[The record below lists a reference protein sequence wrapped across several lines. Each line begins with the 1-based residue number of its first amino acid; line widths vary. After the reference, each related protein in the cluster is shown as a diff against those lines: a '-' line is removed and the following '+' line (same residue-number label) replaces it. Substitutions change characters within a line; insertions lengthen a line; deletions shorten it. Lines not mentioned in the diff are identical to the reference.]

1 MKEQFTKA
9 INSLC
14 NDNKCRPP
22 PPDMPLP
29 SVTTKLFYT
38 EAFGGNGGQNFEFES
53 KGISPYLKVK
63 TVKVCK
69 SNIGINSIQFILTN
83 GLGNLKTLKRQGG
96 SGGDCSDMTLDD
108 DDYINTAEVWTWP
121 HIQLY
126 RVVGIQLNTKNGKS
140 TLWGLKETEYHVC
153 INVLPNEREFG
164 IFKLKG

>member
-53 KGISPYLKVK
+53 KGISPYMKVK
-63 TVKVCK
+63 TVKVCT
-69 SNIGINSIQFILTN
+69 SDSAINSIQFILTN
-83 GLGNLKTLKRQGG
+83 GLGNLKTLKRQG
-96 SGGDCSDMTLDD
+96 SDGGDCSDLTLDD
-108 DDYINTAEVWTWP
+108 DDYINTAEVWTSQK
-121 HIQLY
+121 ILLEF
-126 RVVGIQLNTKNGKS
+126 RIIVLVRGIQFTSNKGKS
-140 TLWGLKETEYHVC
+140 KFWGKMSWGTDYQVC
-153 INVLPNEREFG
+153 I
-164 IFKLKG
+164 K